1 VGTACLLIDW
11 SVNEQVYFAEMPEES
26 RSFGRSAAT
35 LSAGVGLAGVLTY
48 VFFALAS
55 HNLEPVAYGEL
66 VVLWSA
72 VFVTISILHR
82 PVEQLISRGV
92 AEHRA
97 RGESVGATI
106 RAAALIQGVVA
117 LGFALAALALRG
129 QLEDGLLSGDETLYC
144 IYVGSVVAFAASFF
158 ARGFLAGEGRFQL
171 LGALLVFESASR
183 MAFSLAVAVG
193 IADGRTAIAVG
204 IAVAP
209 LVSLIVVPL
218 AFARARRHADPLT
231 HSGRPRF
238 SSSSFAA
245 AVFVIMLSEQVL
257 LNGGPLLVNGA
268 EGAAAAGFIFNV
280 LMLARAPL
288 LVFQG
293 IAISLLPHLT
303 RLRSSGS
310 GEADAAFG
318 LSVTVTL
325 RAVAGFTAVVAVT
338 VAAAGPQLMQLAFGD
353 RFDYDRPGLLI
364 VTAAMGLYL
373 AATTLSQAA
382 LAQGQARR
390 AASAWGACAVV
401 FLVWSAVPLLEDA
414 ARRIEI
420 GLLAAAAVLFALLFS
435 IYRNPRATAEDIPV
449 AGSQAERDARLAL
462 ADEAS

>member
-1 VGTACLLIDW
+1 
-11 SVNEQVYFAEMPEES
+11 MPEES

-129 QLEDGLLSGDETLYC
+129 QLEDGLLSGDETLYW
-144 IYVGSVVAFAASFF
+144 IYVGSVLAFAASFF

-218 AFARARRHADPLT
+218 AFASTRRHTDPPT
-231 HSGRPRF
+231 RSGRPRF

-325 RAVAGFTAVVAVT
+325 RAVAGFAAVVAVT

-353 RFDYDRPGLLI
+353 RFDYDRTGLLI

-373 AATTLSQAA
+373 AATTLSQAS

-390 AASAWGACAVV
+390 AASAWSACAVV
-401 FLVWSAVPLLEDA
+401 FLVWSALPLLEDA

>member
-1 VGTACLLIDW
+1 
-11 SVNEQVYFAEMPEES
+11 MPEES

-129 QLEDGLLSGDETLYC
+129 QLEDGLLSGDETLYW
-144 IYVGSVVAFAASFF
+144 IYVGSVLAFAASFF

-218 AFARARRHADPLT
+218 AFASTRRHTDPPT
-231 HSGRPRF
+231 RSGRPRF

-303 RLRSSGS
+303 RLRSSGG
-310 GEADAAFG
+310 GEADDAFE

-325 RAVAGFTAVVAVT
+325 RAVAGFAAVVAVT

-353 RFDYDRPGLLI
+353 RFDYDRTGLLI

-420 GLLAAAAVLFALLFS
+420 GLLAAAAALFALLFS

>member
-1 VGTACLLIDW
+1 
-11 SVNEQVYFAEMPEES
+11 MPEEP
-26 RSFGRSAAT
+26 RNFGRSAAT

-106 RAAALIQGVVA
+106 RAAVLIQGVVA

-129 QLEDGLLSGDETLYC
+129 QLEDGLLSGDETLYWV
-144 IYVGSVVAFAASFF
+144 YVGSVLAFAASFF
-158 ARGFLAGEGRFQL
+158 ARGFLAGEGRFEL

-183 MAFSLAVAVG
+183 MTFSLAVAIG

-218 AFARARRHADPLT
+218 AFARARRHADPPT
-231 HSGRPRF
+231 HSARPRF

-280 LMLARAPL
+280 LMVARAPL

-303 RLRSSGS
+303 RLRSSGG

-338 VAAAGPQLMQLAFGD
+338 VAAAGPALMQLAFGD
-353 RFDYDRPGLLI
+353 RFDYDRTGLLI

-373 AATTLSQAA
+373 AATTLSQAS

-401 FLVWSAVPLLEDA
+401 FLVWSALPLLEDA

-420 GLLAAAAVLFALLFS
+420 GLLAAAAALFALLFS
-435 IYRNPRATAEDIPV
+435 IYRNPRARAEDIPV